1 MKLDRR
7 TLQKIQKEDPKLY
20 NKLKH
25 KKTKLKVND
34 EVIVIAGKHKGKRGK
49 ILYIDRLRQRVI
61 VQGINKIKK
70 YVRPTQENPKGGV
83 IEIEAPI
90 HISNVMFYDP
100 KLKRGVRIGYKFDED
115 RKVRVARGKGGGKE
129 ID

>member
-1 MKLDRR
+1 MDRR
-7 TLQKIQKEDPKLY
+7 QLQKIQKKDPKQY

-25 KKTKLKVND
+25 RKTKLKVND
-34 EVIVIAGKHKGKRGK
+34 EVIVISGKHKGKRGK
-49 ILYIDRLRQRVI
+49 ILYIDRLRERVI
-61 VQGINKIKK
+61 VQGVNKIKK
-70 YVRPTQENPKGGV
+70 YVRPTQENPQGGQ

-100 KLKRGVRIGYKFDED
+100 KLKRGVRIGYKFED
-115 RKVRVARGKGGGKE
+115 DKKIRVARGKGGNKE

>member
-1 MKLDRR
+1 MDRR
-7 TLQKIQKEDPKLY
+7 QLQKIQKKDPKQY

-25 KKTKLKVND
+25 RKTKLKVND
-34 EVIVIAGKHKGKRGK
+34 EVIVISGKHKGKRGK
-49 ILYIDRLRQRVI
+49 ILYIDRLRERVI
-61 VQGINKIKK
+61 VQGVNKIKK
-70 YVRPTQENPKGGV
+70 YLRPTQENPQGGQ

-100 KLKRGVRIGYKFDED
+100 KLKRGVRIGYKFED
-115 RKVRVARGKGGGKE
+115 DKKIRVARGKGENKE

>member
-1 MKLDRR
+1 MKRKQLE
-7 TLQKIQKEDPKLY
+7 KIQKKNPKEF

-34 EVIVIAGKHKGKRGK
+34 EVIVISGKNKGKRGK
-49 ILYIDRLRQRVI
+49 ILFIDRLRDRVI
-61 VQGINKIKK
+61 VQGVNKIKK
-70 YVRPTQENPKGGV
+70 FVRPTQENPQGGT

-90 HISNVMFYDP
+90 HISNVMYYDS
-100 KLKRGVRIGYKFDED
+100 KLKRGVRIGYKFED
-115 RKVRVARGKGGGKE
+115 DKKIRIARGKGQNKE